1 MFQLPSVANSLFR
14 LRRAG
19 WAASDVAYHSPS
31 GTLVWFVS
39 AHKTGEDVIS
49 SGGLSQEE
57 AWDEAA
63 RKAETVDWQ

>member
-19 WAASDVAYHSPS
+19 WAAGDVAYHSPS

-39 AHKTGEDVIS
+39 AHKDEDVIS
-49 SGGLSQEE
+49 SGGLSQEQ

-63 RKAETVDWQ
+63 RKAEAIDWQ